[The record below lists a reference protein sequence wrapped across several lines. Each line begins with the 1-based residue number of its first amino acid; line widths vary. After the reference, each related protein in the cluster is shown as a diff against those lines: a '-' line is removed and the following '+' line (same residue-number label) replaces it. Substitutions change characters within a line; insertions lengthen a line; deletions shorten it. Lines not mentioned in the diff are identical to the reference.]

1 MTLPP
6 IPLMG
11 ATSKVPSLRSVTHA
25 HPSPAKSASGRN
37 AVAEQTGL
45 GVVWFLSKGH
55 SHLFLALVFISQ
67 KEDIQHALKI

>member
-6 IPLMG
+6 ALLMG
-11 ATSKVPSLRSVTHA
+11 ATSEVPSLHSITHA

-45 GVVWFLSKGH
+45 SVVWFLSKGH
-55 SHLFLALVFISQ
+55 SHLFLALAFISQ
-67 KEDIQHALKI
+67 KEDVQHVLKI